1 MRAMHAAILGVGLWA
16 AATAAAGAA
25 PGADCPRRDSTLAEH
40 FVAADCA
47 DCWRRGEGSAA
58 ATPGWRLDWIVP
70 AGADAPLAAAALVE
84 AAERRSRI
92 RAASAQA
99 PAFEVRL
106 APPGDARLAVFVGP
120 PWRGYVGVQADV
132 GGRWPRGSTVWL
144 ALVEHLPARAE
155 GNAQAR
161 DLVRSVSG
169 PLPTPQGRGAPPL
182 SHLSAFRWPEN
193 AQPERLRARVWIE
206 SAQGRVLAI
215 ASPDCALD

>member
-1 MRAMHAAILGVGLWA
+1 MRAMHPVILGVGLWA
-16 AATAAAGAA
+16 VATAAAGAA
-25 PGADCPRRDSTLAEH
+25 TGAGCPRRDSNLVEH

-47 DCWRRGEGSAA
+47 DCWRRGESGAA

-84 AAERRSRI
+84 AAERRSRT
-92 RAASAQA
+92 RATSGQSSASAVA
-99 PAFEVRL
+99 L
-106 APPGDARLAVFVGP
+106 APPGDARLSVFVGP
-120 PWRGYVGVQADV
+120 AWRGYVGVQADV

-144 ALVEHLPARAE
+144 ALVEHLPAQAE

-169 PLPTPQGRGAPPL
+169 PLPPPQGRGVPPL

-193 AQPERLRARVWIE
+193 AQPERLQARVWIE